1 MSQENDLNV
10 VIKDLIKEYLIPEY
24 PIYRVKYVHT
34 YIHESD
40 DEISNNTEYYP
51 YVLRSRVVSKKGY
64 RNPSKHMWKV
74 LCNG

>member
-51 YVLRSRVVSKKGY
+51 YVLRS
-64 RNPSKHMWKV
+64 
-74 LCNG
+74 